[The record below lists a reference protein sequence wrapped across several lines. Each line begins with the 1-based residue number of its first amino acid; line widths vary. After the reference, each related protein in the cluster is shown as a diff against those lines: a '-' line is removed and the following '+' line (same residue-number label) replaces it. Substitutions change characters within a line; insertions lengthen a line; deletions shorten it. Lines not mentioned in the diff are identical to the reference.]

1 MGSCQILTI
10 SAGQDMF
17 FFGGGVKSIFQEL
30 SSVHMAF
37 EFGLLAAEMCKWL
50 AGQCMFEHGSRQCSS
65 AQELV

>member
-17 FFGGGVKSIFQEL
+17 FLGGGVKSIFQEL

-37 EFGLLAAEMCKWL
+37 EFGLLAAEMC
-50 AGQCMFEHGSRQCSS
+50 R
-65 AQELV
+65 